1 MTDDPDAHPDD
12 DAELEASRM
21 PLRAHLEEL
30 RSRLIKSTVVLVV
43 LLVGGLFLKDMLL
56 AVIQRPWSS
65 ARAAIEVSTGLD
77 IGTLGQIKPHEQMV
91 FAIKVSG
98 VFAIIVGAP
107 YYIAQAWGFIQSGL
121 LKREKRAI
129 HRSFPVAIGLFAAGL
144 LFGYFMLV
152 PMGLRFMLTFYGPE
166 QIDIQ
171 VTLSEYFAVLSALTV
186 LMGFVFELPLLMWVV
201 VRAGIMEAS
210 TLSSSRRTAFVIF
223 LVFATLLTPP
233 DPATQMLVAVPMY
246 GLYEIGL
253 HFARKAQAAFDDA
266 I

>member
-1 MTDDPDAHPDD
+1 MSSTDPDYEDD
-12 DAELEASRM
+12 DAALEASRM

-30 RSRLIKSTVVLVV
+30 RSRLIKSTVVLMV
-43 LLVGGLFLKDMLL
+43 LLVGGLFLKDLLL
-56 AVIQRPWSS
+56 AVIAGPWAN
-65 ARAAIEVSTGLD
+65 ARAAIEASDGLD

-98 VFAIIVGAP
+98 VFAIIVGSP
-107 YYIAQAWGFIQSGL
+107 YYLAQAWGFIQSGL
-121 LKREKRAI
+121 LQREKVAI

-144 LFGYFMLV
+144 SFGYFVLV

-171 VTLSEYFAVLSALTV
+171 VTLNEYFSVLSALTV

-253 HFARKAQAAFDDA
+253 RFAESAQRAFDEA